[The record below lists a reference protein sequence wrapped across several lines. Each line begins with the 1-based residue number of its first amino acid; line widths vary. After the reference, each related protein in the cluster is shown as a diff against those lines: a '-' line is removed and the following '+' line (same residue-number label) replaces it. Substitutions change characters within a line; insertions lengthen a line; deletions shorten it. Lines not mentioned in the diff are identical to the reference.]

1 MCLHCLFSMPSGMND
16 VAPRG
21 VSVVGRLF
29 MVSGIVVFGGL
40 LVVTGGMFEMF

>member
-1 MCLHCLFSMPSGMND
+1 VSM
-16 VAPRG
+16 
-21 VSVVGRLF
+21 VGRLF